1 MKILVVDDDD
11 FVLATIKKILCADG
25 YDVKTASD
33 GVKALELIES
43 RHFDLIISDIMM
55 PNMSGLSLL
64 DIINRHYFSKMPVIL
79 ISSLDKAEIILSAL
93 GMGAADFILKP
104 VNFLELSIRVKKYLY
119 KSENVREP
127 KTLNG

>member
-11 FVLATIKKILCADG
+11 FVLETIRKTLSSDG
-25 YDVKTASD
+25 YEVKTASD

-43 RHFDLIISDIMM
+43 KHFDLIISDIMM
-55 PNMSGLSLL
+55 PNMSGLTLL
-64 DIINRHYFSKMPVIL
+64 DIINRHYFRKMPVIL

-119 KSENVREP
+119 KKESVEET
-127 KTLNG
+127 KLI

>member
-11 FVLATIKKILCADG
+11 FVLETIRKTLSAEG
-25 YDVKTASD
+25 YEVITASN
-33 GVKALELIES
+33 GVDAVDLMEHK
-43 RHFDLIISDIMM
+43 HFDLIISDIMM
-55 PNMSGLSLL
+55 PKMSGLSLL

-104 VNFLELSIRVKKYLY
+104 VNFMELSIRVKKHLLN
-119 KSENVREP
+119 NVE
-127 KTLNG
+127 TNQSIYNL